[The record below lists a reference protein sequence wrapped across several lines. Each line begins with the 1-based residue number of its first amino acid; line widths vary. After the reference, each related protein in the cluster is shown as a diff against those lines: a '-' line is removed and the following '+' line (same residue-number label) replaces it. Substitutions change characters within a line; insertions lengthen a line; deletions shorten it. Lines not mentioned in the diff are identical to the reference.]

1 MKINLIFV
9 CFRISKMV
17 MNERNIRMRWSR
29 SAVVWTVV
37 FVALMVI
44 LAAEGIAE
52 WRNGEPAAGIVC
64 WVIAAVVSVC
74 ALWTPLRII
83 VTDRQIQLC
92 RPVGRLRINRSDIV
106 RVEEVSSGVVLNSF
120 RVGSGGPFG
129 YWGRWQSDSL
139 GWYTLFATNLKDLCL
154 IRLSNGRAYIVSS
167 RTLLLTIKQGVSG

>member
-1 MKINLIFV
+1 MKINHIFV

-29 SAVVWTVV
+29 SAVAWTVV

-106 RVEEVSSGVVLNSF
+106 RVEEVSSGVVLNSYSF
-120 RVGSGGPFG
+120 RHKFKRPVFNQALQWPGL
-129 YWGRWQSDSL
+129 YRQ
-139 GWYTLFATNLKDLCL
+139 
-154 IRLSNGRAYIVSS
+154 
-167 RTLLLTIKQGVSG
+167 

>member
-1 MKINLIFV
+1 
-9 CFRISKMV
+9 
-17 MNERNIRMRWSR
+17 MRGSR
-29 SAVVWTVV
+29 SAVAWTVV
-37 FVALMVI
+37 LVALMVI
-44 LAAEGIAE
+44 LAAEGIEE
-52 WRNGEPAAGIVC
+52 WRNGEPDAGIVC

-74 ALWTPLRII
+74 AIWTPLRII

-129 YWGRWQSDSL
+129 YWGRWKSESL

-167 RTLLLTIKQGVSG
+167 RTLLLTIKQEKF

>member
-1 MKINLIFV
+1 MKINYIFV

-29 SAVVWTVV
+29 SAVAWTVV

-64 WVIAAVVSVC
+64 WVIAAAVSVC

-129 YWGRWQSDSL
+129 YWGRWQSDS
-139 GWYTLFATNLKDLCL
+139 FATNLKDLCL

-167 RTLLLTIKQGVSG
+167 RTLLLTIKQGASR

>member
-1 MKINLIFV
+1 MK
-9 CFRISKMV
+9 
-17 MNERNIRMRWSR
+17 
-29 SAVVWTVV
+29 
-37 FVALMVI
+37 
-44 LAAEGIAE
+44 GIYG
-52 WRNGEPAAGIVC
+52 WNGEPDAGIVC

-129 YWGRWQSDSL
+129 YWGRCNQALQWPGLYRQ
-139 GWYTLFATNLKDLCL
+139 
-154 IRLSNGRAYIVSS
+154 
-167 RTLLLTIKQGVSG
+167 

>member
-1 MKINLIFV
+1 
-9 CFRISKMV
+9 

-29 SAVVWTVV
+29 SAVAWTVV

-120 RVGSGGPFG
+120 RVDSGGPFG

>member
-1 MKINLIFV
+1 
-9 CFRISKMV
+9 
-17 MNERNIRMRWSR
+17 MRWSR
-29 SAVVWTVV
+29 SAVAWTVV

-106 RVEEVSSGVVLNSF
+106 RVEEVSSGVVLRHKFKRPVFNQALQWPGLY
-120 RVGSGGPFG
+120 R
-129 YWGRWQSDSL
+129 Q
-139 GWYTLFATNLKDLCL
+139 
-154 IRLSNGRAYIVSS
+154 
-167 RTLLLTIKQGVSG
+167 

>member
-1 MKINLIFV
+1 
-9 CFRISKMV
+9 
-17 MNERNIRMRWSR
+17 MRWSR
-29 SAVVWTVV
+29 SAVAWTVV
-37 FVALMVI
+37 IVALMVI
-44 LAAEGIAE
+44 LTAEGIAE
-52 WRNGEPAAGIVC
+52 WRNGDIVC
-64 WVIAAVVSVC
+64 WVIAAAVSVC

-139 GWYTLFATNLKDLCL
+139 GWYTLFATNLIVVLCC
-154 IRLSNGRAYIVSS
+154 
-167 RTLLLTIKQGVSG
+167 

>member
-1 MKINLIFV
+1 
-9 CFRISKMV
+9 
-17 MNERNIRMRWSR
+17 MRWSR
-29 SAVVWTVV
+29 SAVAWTVV
-37 FVALMVI
+37 IVALMVI
-44 LAAEGIAE
+44 LTAEGIAE

-64 WVIAAVVSVC
+64 WVIAAAMSVC

-129 YWGRWQSDSL
+129 YHSFRHKFKRPVFNQAIQWQGLHRQQPYSAVDHKAR
-139 GWYTLFATNLKDLCL
+139 GWSVMCL
-154 IRLSNGRAYIVSS
+154 
-167 RTLLLTIKQGVSG
+167 

>member
-1 MKINLIFV
+1 M
-9 CFRISKMV
+9 
-17 MNERNIRMRWSR
+17 
-29 SAVVWTVV
+29 
-37 FVALMVI
+37 
-44 LAAEGIAE
+44 AE
-52 WRNGEPAAGIVC
+52 WRAGC
-64 WVIAAVVSVC
+64 GF
-74 ALWTPLRII
+74 WTPLRII

-92 RPVGRLRINRSDIV
+92 RPVGRLRINRSDVV

>member
-1 MKINLIFV
+1 M
-9 CFRISKMV
+9 
-17 MNERNIRMRWSR
+17 
-29 SAVVWTVV
+29 AWTVV

-52 WRNGEPAAGIVC
+52 WRNGEPTAGIVC

>member
-1 MKINLIFV
+1 MKIRHIFVV
-9 CFRISKMV
+9 CFRIVKWV
-17 MNERNIRMRWSR
+17 MERSIRMRWSR
-29 SAVVWTVV
+29 SAVAWTVV
-37 FVALMVI
+37 IVALMVI
-44 LAAEGIAE
+44 LTAEGIAE
-52 WRNGEPAAGIVC
+52 WRNGEPAAGMVC
-64 WVIAAVVSVC
+64 WVIASAVSVC

-139 GWYTLFATNLKDLCL
+139 GWYTLFATNSGSPMAGPISSVVVLCC
-154 IRLSNGRAYIVSS
+154 
-167 RTLLLTIKQGVSG
+167 

>member
-1 MKINLIFV
+1 
-9 CFRISKMV
+9 
-17 MNERNIRMRWSR
+17 MRWSR
-29 SAVVWTVV
+29 SAVAWTVV

-139 GWYTLFATNLKDLCL
+139 GWYTLFATNLKDLF
-154 IRLSNGRAYIVSS
+154 RLSNGRAYIVSS

>member
-1 MKINLIFV
+1 
-9 CFRISKMV
+9 
-17 MNERNIRMRWSR
+17 MRWSR
-29 SAVVWTVV
+29 GAVAWTVV

-44 LAAEGIAE
+44 LAAEGIEE
-52 WRNGEPAAGIVC
+52 WRNGEPDAGIVC

-139 GWYTLFATNLKDLCL
+139 GWYTLFATNLQDLCL
-154 IRLSNGRAYIVSS
+154 IRLSNGRVYVVSS
-167 RTLLLTIKQGVSG
+167 RTLLLTIKQGASR

>member
-1 MKINLIFV
+1 
-9 CFRISKMV
+9 
-17 MNERNIRMRWSR
+17 MRWSR
-29 SAVVWTVV
+29 SAVAWTVV
-37 FVALMVI
+37 IVALMVI
-44 LAAEGIAE
+44 LTAEGIAE
-52 WRNGEPAAGIVC
+52 WRNGEPAAGMVC
-64 WVIAAVVSVC
+64 WVIASAVSVC

-92 RPVGRLRINRSDIV
+92 RPV
-106 RVEEVSSGVVLNSF
+106 
-120 RVGSGGPFG
+120 FG

>member
-1 MKINLIFV
+1 
-9 CFRISKMV
+9 
-17 MNERNIRMRWSR
+17 MRWSR
-29 SAVVWTVV
+29 SAVAWTVV

-44 LAAEGIAE
+44 LAAEGIEE
-52 WRNGEPAAGIVC
+52 WRNGEPDAGIVC

-74 ALWTPLRII
+74 AIWTPLRII

-129 YWGRWQSDSL
+129 YWGRWKSESL

-167 RTLLLTIKQGVSG
+167 RTLLLTIKQGAGR